1 MPATILVIDD
11 EPQLR
16 GMVKQML
23 AQEGYAVEEAHN
35 GAEGLRAF
43 RQAPADLVITDIVM
57 PEKEG
62 IETIRELRRDFPDV
76 KIIAMSGGGRVDP
89 GEYLHFALKLG
100 AARILRKPFR
110 FHELLEAVRD
120 VLEAPPRGQE
130 RP

>member
-23 AQEGYAVEEAHN
+23 EQEGYAVVEAHN
-35 GAEGLRAF
+35 GDEGLRVF
-43 RQAPADLVITDIVM
+43 RQSPADVVITDIVM

-62 IETIRELRRDFPDV
+62 IETIRELRRDFPGV
-76 KIIAMSGGGRVDP
+76 KIIAMSGGGRLDS

-110 FHELLEAVRD
+110 RQELLETVRA
-120 VLEAPPRGQE
+120 VLETPSRVQE
-130 RP
+130 GS